1 MMRKFMTSL
10 MSKHRF
16 KSSEFLGTDP
26 ASALLSYTNDQLYQ
40 LDMKLAPYMTNLN
53 EIKLDLCCVEINQS

>member
-26 ASALLSYTNDQLYQ
+26 ASALVSYTND
-40 LDMKLAPYMTNLN
+40 
-53 EIKLDLCCVEINQS
+53 